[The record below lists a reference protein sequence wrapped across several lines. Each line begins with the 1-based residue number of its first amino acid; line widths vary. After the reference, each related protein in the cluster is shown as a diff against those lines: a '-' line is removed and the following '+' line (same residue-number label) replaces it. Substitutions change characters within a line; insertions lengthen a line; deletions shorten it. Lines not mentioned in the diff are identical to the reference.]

1 MQEFILERVKIF
13 QYEVCAYLLVK
24 PVLALQNL
32 MTIELV
38 SLIRK
43 LALAFTNV

>member
-24 PVLALQNL
+24 PVLALQNSNGNR
-32 MTIELV
+32 IGFFNSKA
-38 SLIRK
+38 SLSIY
-43 LALAFTNV
+43 